1 MFNSLVIGHS
11 FAYHLEHRLTSK
23 HTTWRDP
30 ENSEGK
36 VSVQFDGLRGAT
48 ISKLAQDMSYYHL
61 NHTSIAQGL

>member
-11 FAYHLEHRLTSK
+11 FAYHLEHRLASK

-36 VSVQFDGLRGAT
+36 VCSILWFKGCHYFKVGSRYV
-48 ISKLAQDMSYYHL
+48 KLPP
-61 NHTSIAQGL
+61 